1 MLSEKAKGKQRDVG
15 LADVPPSSSE
25 PKKLVIRFTEGVPDL
40 TLYVEENDT
49 IRDIKRNVSIR
60 NIIILHSQS
69 SLSI

>member
-15 LADVPPSSSE
+15 PTDAPPSSSE

-60 NIIILHSQS
+60 NILILHSQ
-69 SLSI
+69 